1 MILYINQR
9 RRRYSCKS
17 MRLLS
22 WKTIGAVVLREMTL
36 CCRDWHGQG
45 RNTRPLGAC
54 LCRRALCCSGTRS
67 LRGIRQGGA
76 QGFHADH
83 LGGQCGD
90 ADGWISSYRSPRF
103 KSRGRFLRSTGAD
116 GVCSMALSTRSS
128 SCQPMNWSSQFLARF
143 TGMRAEVPWAGMCR
157 GSSPFRILILLLL
170 GV

>member
-67 LRGIRQGGA
+67 LQGIRQGGA

-83 LGGQCGD
+83 LGRPGEQPPPPAAEAYGLSAGIVATPTVGSPPTEAHASRVAADSCGVL
-90 ADGWISSYRSPRF
+90 A
-103 KSRGRFLRSTGAD
+103 
-116 GVCSMALSTRSS
+116 
-128 SCQPMNWSSQFLARF
+128 PM
-143 TGMRAEVPWAGMCR
+143 
-157 GSSPFRILILLLL
+157 GSA
-170 GV
+170 VWH